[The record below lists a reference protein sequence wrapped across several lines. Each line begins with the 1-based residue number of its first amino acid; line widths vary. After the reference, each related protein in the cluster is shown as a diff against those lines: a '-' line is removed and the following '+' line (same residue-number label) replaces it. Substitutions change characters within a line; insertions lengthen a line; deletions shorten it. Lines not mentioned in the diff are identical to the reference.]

1 MWKPRVRPHLTTGP
15 ALPSVGMLSNGVSFG
30 RELLENGLLVERKL
44 KKWVPMINLY
54 IYFIGKRLL
63 DIAVAGVLLFLIAP
77 LMLIVTIAIKLD
89 SEGSAVFTQ
98 ERVGTRVRIRN
109 GKKTWE
115 LRPFLVYKFRT
126 MRQDSNSEI
135 HKAFVTALI
144 QNDAEKM
151 TAIQNGKEQ
160 KDLKFKIADDPRVT
174 RVGKFLRKTSLDE
187 LPQFWNVL
195 KGDMSLVGPR
205 PPLAYEVDLYK
216 SEHFR
221 RLETVPGLTG
231 VWQVS
236 ARSSV
241 DFDGMVALDV
251 WYIENQSLWQDL
263 KIIFQTPIAMFMG
276 KGAA

>member
-1 MWKPRVRPHLTTGP
+1 
-15 ALPSVGMLSNGVSFG
+15 MLA
-30 RELLENGLLVERKL
+30 ERKL
-44 KKWVPMINLY
+44 QKWVPMINLY
-54 IYFIGKRLL
+54 VYFIGKRLL
-63 DIAVAGVLLFLIAP
+63 DILVAATLLFLIAP
-77 LMLIVTIAIKLD
+77 LMLIITIAIKMD
-89 SEGSAVFTQ
+89 SEGSAVYTQ
-98 ERVGTRVRIRN
+98 ERVGTRVRVRGGEKI
-109 GKKTWE
+109 WE

-126 MRQDSNSEI
+126 MQQTSNSEI

-144 QNDAEKM
+144 QNDTAAM
-151 TAIQNGKEQ
+151 SAIQNGKSQ

-187 LPQFWNVL
+187 LPQLWNVL

-205 PPLAYEVDLYK
+205 PPLAYEVDMYK
-216 SEHFR
+216 PEHFR

-263 KIIFQTPIAMFMG
+263 KILFQTPFAVFMG